1 MLYTNLITFEEFKKE
16 YIKCLPMKRGGQKQV
31 FSAYHPVY
39 GEVVI
44 KLYFQA
50 DVRAEREITIG
61 SKTMMLEVPHIH
73 KVLSVIYENTPT
85 LCVVEQKIIGVSLR
99 EVLDKEHKLSAAKAL
114 HLLEKGL
121 IFIKKL
127 EEHRIIHRDIKPENI
142 IWGDDGN
149 IYFIDFGIARFLNLS
164 SITQTQSP
172 IGPHTPGYAAPE
184 QFNNL
189 KKYITSR
196 ADIFSLGVVVYECLS
211 GKNPFLTSNNPNTV
225 LQNVANLY
233 PSHLDI
239 AGDKDK
245 ELSSFILSMIQKNP
259 SQRPKN
265 AIQALQWLQTVKTK
279 IEI

>member
-1 MLYTNLITFEEFKKE
+1 MEIGIT
-16 YIKCLPMKRGGQKQV
+16 L
-31 FSAYHPVY
+31 
-39 GEVVI
+39 
-44 KLYFQA
+44 
-50 DVRAEREITIG
+50 
-61 SKTMMLEVPHIH
+61 
-73 KVLSVIYENTPT
+73 
-85 LCVVEQKIIGVSLR
+85 
-99 EVLDKEHKLSAAKAL
+99 
-114 HLLEKGL
+114 
-121 IFIKKL
+121 
-127 EEHRIIHRDIKPENI
+127 
-142 IWGDDGN
+142 
-149 IYFIDFGIARFLNLS
+149 
-164 SITQTQSP
+164 
-172 IGPHTPGYAAPE
+172 E